1 MKGGSF
7 QKNLNQIVSNKNVLY
22 IVFALAIINL
32 VNYLLQ
38 NNLAAIVLFLLIG
51 YTITQCTKNMVYV
64 LLGAILLTNLLDKF
78 TSYNN
83 FGTIE
88 GMKNGNDGKKKDE
101 DEDDEDDE
109 DNEDKKDKKDKKDSG
124 SATTLKKASATK
136 TKETSPEMAIAKAT
150 AALKLEKPDTK
161 PPSKKKTEKFAAYN
175 EEDIEFYEDD
185 GGIDG
190 VPQVNYAKTVES
202 AYDNLD
208 KLLGSDGIDKMTENT
223 AQLAQKQEKLL
234 SAMDKMGPLLQG
246 AEKMMGQLQNS
257 SFGNMLLGTKNQ

>member
-22 IVFALAIINL
+22 IVFALATINL

-101 DEDDEDDE
+101 D
-109 DNEDKKDKKDKKDSG
+109 DKAFKDFFTHVNSKIKDRQH
-124 SATTLKKASATK
+124 
-136 TKETSPEMAIAKAT
+136 
-150 AALKLEKPDTK
+150 EKNTGFDYGYNPHK
-161 PPSKKKTEKFAAYN
+161 PSENQPST
-175 EEDIEFYEDD
+175 
-185 GGIDG
+185 
-190 VPQVNYAKTVES
+190 
-202 AYDNLD
+202 
-208 KLLGSDGIDKMTENT
+208 
-223 AQLAQKQEKLL
+223 
-234 SAMDKMGPLLQG
+234 
-246 AEKMMGQLQNS
+246 
-257 SFGNMLLGTKNQ
+257 